1 MIGFLIIVGLLI
13 FAPMVLVV
21 IGAGVLLLVIPF
33 AVFFG
38 VWGLTTY
45 TILQMAPNSG
55 SFAIGFGFIAGT
67 FAIGFGFIAGI
78 IAARLVVKKV
88 FGTSPTRMN
97 VSR

>member
-1 MIGFLIIVGLLI
+1 MIWFLIIVGLVI
-13 FAPMVLVV
+13 FAPIVLVV
-21 IGAGVLLLVIPF
+21 IGAGALLLVIPF

-55 SFAIGFGFIAGT
+55 SLAVGVGFIAGI

-78 IAARLVVKKV
+78 IAARPVVKK
-88 FGTSPTRMN
+88 FLGTSPTRMTEL
-97 VSR
+97 